1 MCIGRPPQNVSK
13 KLILWCIKEKYK
25 SILWLTHPQVQ
36 IWQMHFSSFLAAS
49 EAEEGFLVASVETM
63 LWCDPRFLTRQKREF
78 YSECWAQQRP
88 QGRLTSSPV
97 MLKAQMDIQVCTVNR
112 SAQSSTIPA
121 SLRRTKRQMPRC
133 EQKGCATYLFFKN
146 WFCYRKFLEYDPSD
160 GWFRDVCDMG
170 TIFYFWTCNNL
181 FCPFLSTEKHCSLDA
196 YLVVTAQGLW
206 ENVGV

>member
-1 MCIGRPPQNVSK
+1 MLAGHFLEPHKKGYKAIENRKKGLIVQRQSITFATLLALYRRVHRQAPQNVSK

-133 EQKGCATYLFFKN
+133 EQKGCASYLFLKIECKLILLSN
-146 WFCYRKFLEYDPSD
+146 I
-160 GWFRDVCDMG
+160 FRVQ
-170 TIFYFWTCNNL
+170 
-181 FCPFLSTEKHCSLDA
+181 P
-196 YLVVTAQGLW
+196 
-206 ENVGV
+206 